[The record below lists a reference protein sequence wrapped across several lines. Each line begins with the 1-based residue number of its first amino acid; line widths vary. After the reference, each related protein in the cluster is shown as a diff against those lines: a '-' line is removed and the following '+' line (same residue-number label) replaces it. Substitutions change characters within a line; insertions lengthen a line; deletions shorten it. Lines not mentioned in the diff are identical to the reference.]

1 MFVYIQQT
9 NIQHYSQDLTAD
21 VLAESSWLKLL
32 RQSIQA
38 ETGADLFADTIKP
51 GDRVVIKPNLV
62 RDWHPDGL
70 DLYAAITHPA
80 VIRAIVDEVYD
91 ALRGDGEIIIAD
103 APMGDTDFDHLLEV
117 TGLSQIVE
125 YYARVKSFR
134 IEIRDLRKY
143 RYSLKQG
150 PHGYAHEVRHE
161 LQGDPTGYIEVDL
174 GSASAFATL
183 ENSHLLQGVD
193 VARRA
198 ETIGYHTPQTN
209 KYLIAR
215 TILDADVLISVP
227 KLKTHG
233 KVGVT
238 INAKNMVGING
249 DKNYLPHYRW
259 GSTND
264 GGDQHPAGEVR
275 ASDEQRMRLGRLVA
289 DHLLA
294 RNTRWSD
301 MTVRALQSLS
311 GAAAKLAKLPP
322 IVPINGHWAG
332 NDTCWRLPADL
343 IRLALYAD
351 RQGVMQPVRQ
361 RRFVSIVDGI
371 IGGEGDG
378 PLKPMPKT
386 CGVLLAGLHPIAV
399 DLVSARLM
407 GFDPLKITQLC
418 ELAQGE
424 ASRLK
429 PGFGA
434 CDPAAINLLSN
445 NPAWRELFA
454 LDNEPWLNFRA
465 PTRWEQAIAIAAEL
479 APAQG

>member
-9 NIQHYSQDLTAD
+9 PIQHYSQDLMAD
-21 VLAESSWLKLL
+21 VLAESTWLKLL
-32 RQSIQA
+32 RESIRA
-38 ETGADLFADTIKP
+38 ETGADLFGDTIKP

-70 DLYAAITHPA
+70 DLYATITHPA
-80 VIRAIVDEVYD
+80 VIRAIVDEVYA

-103 APMGDTDFDHLLEV
+103 APMGDTDFDHLLDV
-117 TGLSQIVE
+117 TGLSRIAE
-125 YYARVKSFR
+125 YYQRAKGFR

-161 LQGDPTGYIEVDL
+161 LPGDPTGYIEVDL

-183 ENSHLLQGVD
+183 ENPHLLQGVD

-198 ETIGYHTPQTN
+198 ETIGYHTPHTN

-322 IVPINGHWAG
+322 IVPINGHWSG

-351 RQGVMQPVRQ
+351 RQGVMQAVPQ
-361 RRFVSIVDGI
+361 RRFLSIVDGI
-371 IGGEGDG
+371 VGGEGDG
-378 PLKPMPKT
+378 PLRPTPKH
-386 CGVLLAGLHPIAV
+386 CGVLLAGFHPIAV

-407 GFDPLKITQLC
+407 GFDPLKIIQLS
-418 ELAQGE
+418 ELAQGQ
-424 ASRLK
+424 AARLE

-434 CDPAAINLLSN
+434 CDPRRIDVLSN
-445 NPAWRELFA
+445 NAAWRNLFA
-454 LDNEPWLNFRA
+454 LPDEPWLNFRA
-465 PTRWEQAIAIAAEL
+465 PSRWEQTISIAAST
-479 APAQG
+479 APVHG